1 MACASQVVIVDRL
14 SEFKYIVPGTTTN
27 QYHPGKL
34 MKRNEWMVD
43 QCHRLV
49 ALHDGST
56 GGTGNCV
63 NYAKSKKVHIVNLW
77 KSWVK
82 YRGF

>member
-1 MACASQVVIVDRL
+1 
-14 SEFKYIVPGTTTN
+14 
-27 QYHPGKL
+27 